1 MQIISACVP
10 PVYSPPSGRGWVCI
24 IPTQKVQSPAS
35 QQGDAHASTASSPNE
50 QETQLYPLQLDV
62 VKHLATLSV
71 VCSVLACVF
80 GQSRFIARAKSS
92 HGADTDADHSFY
104 DFALEQSERWVLPS
118 AQVFFL

>member
-1 MQIISACVP
+1 M
-10 PVYSPPSGRGWVCI
+10 
-24 IPTQKVQSPAS
+24 QSPAS
-35 QQGDAHASTASSPNE
+35 QQGDAHASTASSSNE

-71 VCSVLACVF
+71 VRSVLACVF

-92 HGADTDADHSFY
+92 HGADIDADHSFY